1 MRAFTLHTSDG
12 LWMAFGDDAL
22 TAANTL
28 PKMVVENHWTEIGVG
43 GVHDLNTPIDLYKL
57 WPYFTNNPSRVKS
70 PE

>member
-1 MRAFTLHTSDG
+1 
-12 LWMAFGDDAL
+12 
-22 TAANTL
+22 
-28 PKMVVENHWTEIGVG
+28 MVVENHWTEIGVG